1 LTPHTSQGHPIM
13 TRNLVF
19 VGIDVSK
26 SSLSVFV
33 EGGDRALQVANDPS
47 GWDQLIATLAGRKI
61 AAIGLEPTGG
71 YERGVMAALAK
82 AGLTVRRV
90 DAWRVRRFAGA
101 MARHGKSDRVD
112 AVTITAF
119 LRATAADPP
128 TLPAD
133 PAGERLSRLNR
144 LRARI
149 VALRVALDNHLE
161 LADRET
167 AALAQ
172 PLFDQLE
179 ALKAKIAERCDQVIA
194 GDARLARRA
203 EIIQSVP
210 GIGPITT
217 CALLADLPELGE
229 ADPKKVCAL
238 AGVAPYDKQSGR
250 RRGKARISRG
260 RARVRRPLFMAGRR
274 AIQFNPRYK
283 AFAARLIANGKA
295 YKVIV
300 VAVMRKIL
308 LTLNTMLRKNQ
319 TWKPLP
325 V

>member
-1 LTPHTSQGHPIM
+1 M
-13 TRNLVF
+13 TRNAVF

-26 SSLSVFV
+26 SSLSVFI
-33 EGGDRALQVANDPS
+33 EGGERPCHLANDAA
-47 GWDQLIATLAGRKI
+47 GWDQLIAGLADCKI

-71 YERGVMAALAK
+71 YERGVMAALGK

-112 AVTITAF
+112 AATITAF
-119 LRATAADPP
+119 LRATASDPP
-128 TLPAD
+128 TRPAD
-133 PAGERLSRLNR
+133 PAGERLRNLSR

-167 AALAQ
+167 AALVE

-179 ALKAKIAERCDQVIA
+179 ALQAKIAERCQEVIA
-194 GDARLARRA
+194 GDAKLARRA

-210 GIGPITT
+210 GIGPITALT
-217 CALLADLPELGE
+217 LLADLPELGE

-238 AGVAPYDKQSGR
+238 AGLAPYDKQSGQW
-250 RRGKARISRG
+250 RGKAHITRG
-260 RARVRRPLFMAGRR
+260 RARVRQPLFMASRR
-274 AIQFNPRYK
+274 AIQFNPRYTD
-283 AFAARLIANGKA
+283 FAARLTAKHKP
-295 YKVIV
+295 YKVVV
-300 VAVMRKIL
+300 VAVMRKLL
-308 LTLNTMLRKNQ
+308 LTLNTMLRKDQ
-319 TWKPLP
+319 TWRPIP